1 VNRRLRQF
9 VVLCVVA
16 AAACSAVGASAAPL
30 QPTVNTI
37 PFTRVSAKDVQQA
50 PVCPNGLVCYT
61 SALLKQ
67 AYDFP
72 NDRKAPT
79 GAGQTIVVVTAFG
92 SAPVGADIS
101 SDLAQFDAE
110 NNLPDPAFS
119 IWPQQNHVSGPPPA
133 VSTSCNR
140 PPATP
145 DEAELQQVLC
155 AWAVETSLDVEYA
168 HATAPGAKIVLA
180 VADTD
185 DSANVI
191 EVEKEALAANPGAIV
206 TQSFGGDESGDFG
219 PDSATVQ
226 AFQSLYL
233 HQILTGGTIV
243 ASSGD
248 FGATSASVA
257 LGDPSPPPM
266 AEFPATSPLVLA
278 VGGTMGYPDP
288 FGLLQKG
295 RYGAEQVWNE
305 VLPTAVG
312 ASGGGPSTLFP
323 APPWQF
329 GVTGTPMRAEPDVS
343 YNAANNGGV
352 VVILGGMHGV
362 VGGTSAAAPQWAGI
376 VALAN
381 ELRGRQG
388 KPGLGLAT
396 PQLYAIARDRHA
408 YRDDFHDIT
417 IGSNALFGSDWAEF
431 GLPGPLFGYSAKP
444 GYDFPTGLG
453 TPDVGSLLKDL
464 SGRENFSMRFQDLLA
479 FLGGGSNGHHGKG
492 HGRFRPGG

>member
-1 VNRRLRQF
+1 VNRYLRHF
-9 VVLCVVA
+9 VLLSAAALAACVAASAVA
-16 AAACSAVGASAAPL
+16 AAPFRPAVG
-30 QPTVNTI
+30 TI
-37 PFTRVSAKDVQQA
+37 PFVRVSPKAVQQA

-61 SALLKQ
+61 PALLKQ

-79 GAGQTIVVVTAFG
+79 GAGQTIVIVTAFG
-92 SAPVGADIS
+92 SAPVGADIT

-110 NNLPDPAFS
+110 NALPDPQFA
-119 IWPQQNHVSGPPPA
+119 IWPQQKHVSDDG
-133 VSTSCNR
+133 ST
-140 PPATP
+140 
-145 DEAELQQVLC
+145 DEQTIFQ
-155 AWAVETSLDVEYA
+155 WGIETSLDVEYA

-180 VADTD
+180 IADTD
-185 DSANVI
+185 DPANVI

-206 TQSFGGDESGDFG
+206 TQSFGGDEAGDFG
-219 PDSATVQ
+219 PDAATLQ
-226 AFQSLYL
+226 AFQAIYL
-233 HQILTGGTIV
+233 RQVLTGGTVV

-248 FGATSASVA
+248 FGATSASIA
-257 LGDPSPPPM
+257 IGNPSPQPV
-266 AEFPATSPLVLA
+266 AEFPASSPFVLA

-305 VLPTAVG
+305 VLPTAAG

-323 APPWQF
+323 APPWQL
-329 GVTGTPMRAEPDVS
+329 GITGTAMRAEPDVS
-343 YNAANNGGV
+343 YNAANDGGV
-352 VVILGGMHGV
+352 IVVFGGLHGV

-396 PQLYAIARDRHA
+396 PQLYAIARDKHA

-417 IGSNALFGSDWAEF
+417 IGSNAIFGPDS
-431 GLPGPLFGYSAKP
+431 GLFGYTAKP

-453 TPDVGSLLKDL
+453 TPDVSDLLKDL
-464 SGRENFSMRFQDLLA
+464 SGRENFNSRFQDLLA
-479 FLGGGSNGHHGKG
+479 FLTGRSNGHGGKG
-492 HGRFRPGG
+492 PGKLFRPGG

>member
-1 VNRRLRQF
+1 VTRCLRYF
-9 VVLCVVA
+9 VLLCAVACAVCA
-16 AAACSAVGASAAPL
+16 AASASAAPVA
-30 QPTVNTI
+30 PTVNTI
-37 PFTRVSAKDVQQA
+37 PFVRVSQTDVQQA

-61 SALLKQ
+61 PALLKQ

-72 NDRKAPT
+72 TDKKAPT

-92 SAPVGADIS
+92 SGAIGADIS

-110 NNLPDPAFS
+110 NNLPDPSFS
-119 IWPQQNHVSGPPPA
+119 IWSQQVHVSDEG
-133 VSTSCNR
+133 
-140 PPATP
+140 TP
-145 DEAELQQVLC
+145 DPSTLFQ
-155 AWAVETSLDVEYA
+155 WAVETSLDVEYA
-168 HATAPGAKIVLA
+168 HATAPGARIVLA

-185 DSANVI
+185 SSDNVI
-191 EVEKEALAANPGAIV
+191 EVEKEVLAANPGAIV

-219 PDSATVQ
+219 ADSATIQ

-233 HQILTGGTIV
+233 RQVMTGGTVV

-248 FGATSASVA
+248 FGATSASIA
-257 LGDPSPPPM
+257 IGNPNPAPM
-266 AEFPATSPLVLA
+266 PEFPASSPFVLA

-288 FGLLQKG
+288 FGLLQNG

-323 APPWQF
+323 APPWQL
-329 GVTGTPMRAEPDVS
+329 GITGTPMRAEPDVS

-352 VVILGGMHGV
+352 IVILGGLHGV

-396 PQLYAIARDRHA
+396 PELYAIARSKHA

-417 IGSNALFGSDWAEF
+417 IGSNAIFGPHSGF
-431 GLPGPLFGYSAKP
+431 FGYDAKP

-453 TPDVGSLLKDL
+453 TPDVANLLKDL

-479 FLGGGSNGHHGKG
+479 FLGSGSNGQHGKG
-492 HGRFRPGG
+492 HGRLRPGG

>member
-1 VNRRLRQF
+1 MNRRLRQF
-9 VVLCVVA
+9 VLLCTAAVA
-16 AAACSAVGASAAPL
+16 ACAAATASAAPL
-30 QPTVNTI
+30 RPAVTNI
-37 PFTRVSAKDVQQA
+37 PFVRVSTKDVQQA

-61 SALLKQ
+61 PALLKQ

-72 NDRKAPT
+72 TDKKAPT

-92 SAPVGADIS
+92 SGPFGADIS

-110 NNLPDPAFS
+110 NNLPDPQFT
-119 IWPQQNHVSGPPPA
+119 IWSQQTHITDQG
-133 VSTSCNR
+133 STDV
-140 PPATP
+140 PT
-145 DEAELQQVLC
+145 LTQ
-155 AWAVETSLDVEYA
+155 WAVETSLDVEYA
-168 HATAPGAKIVLA
+168 HAVAPGAKIVLA

-219 PDSATVQ
+219 PDAATIQ
-226 AFQSLYL
+226 AFQSVYL
-233 HQILTGGTIV
+233 RQILTGGTVV

-257 LGDPSPPPM
+257 LGNPDPAPM
-266 AEFPATSPLVLA
+266 AEFPATSPFVLA

-329 GVTGTPMRAEPDVS
+329 GVTGTSMRAEPDVS

-352 VVILGGMHGV
+352 IVILGGLHGV

-417 IGSNALFGSDWAEF
+417 IGSNAIFGSDWAQF
-431 GLPGPLFGYSAKP
+431 GLPGPIFGYTADR

-453 TPDVGSLLKDL
+453 TPDVASLLKDL
-464 SGRENFSMRFQDLLA
+464 SGRENFNMRFQDLLA
-479 FLGGGSNGHHGKG
+479 FLGGGSNGHGGKG
-492 HGRFRPGG
+492 HGRFHPGG